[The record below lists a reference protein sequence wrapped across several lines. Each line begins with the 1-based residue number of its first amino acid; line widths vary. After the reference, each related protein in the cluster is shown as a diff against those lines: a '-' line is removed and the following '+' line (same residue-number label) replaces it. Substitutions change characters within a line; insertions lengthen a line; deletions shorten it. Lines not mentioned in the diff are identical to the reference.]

1 MEMNISLRPIDK
13 DNWRDCIKLKVKDE
27 QKGLVG
33 SNENS
38 LAMCYIYPEINPL
51 GIYLDEKII
60 GFITHALDADDNI
73 YYINRFMIDENYQGK
88 GYGRKALSL
97 LIEKLKNNG
106 VKRLEIIHK
115 PDNYSAIKLYES
127 LGFTLTENK
136 VGDDV
141 VSALLI
147 SAN

>member
-1 MEMNISLRPIDK
+1 MPFNITLRPIDK
-13 DNWRDCIKLKVKDE
+13 DNWRECIKLKVKDE
-27 QKGLVG
+27 QKSFVG

-38 LAMCYIYPEINPL
+38 LALCYVHSEINPF

-60 GFITHALDADDNI
+60 GFITYALDPDENI

-88 GYGRKALSL
+88 GYGRYALEL
-97 LIEKLKNNG
+97 MIEKMKNKG
-106 VKRLEIIHK
+106 VKVLDIIHN
-115 PDNYSAIKLYES
+115 PNNHSAIKLYKS
-127 LGFTLTENK
+127 LGFELTDFK

-141 VSALLI
+141 VSTLQI